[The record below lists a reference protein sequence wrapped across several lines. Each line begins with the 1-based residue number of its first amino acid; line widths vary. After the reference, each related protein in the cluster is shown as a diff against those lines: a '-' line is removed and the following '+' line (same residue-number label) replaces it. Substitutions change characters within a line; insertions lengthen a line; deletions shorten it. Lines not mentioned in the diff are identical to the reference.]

1 MVNFYR
7 GLGIAVLS
15 LVIFGSLMGCPKKQA
30 ETATQ
35 NIPAPNQE
43 TPAPPPPVVELP
55 PAAEPPPI
63 TEKEITRAPVPVKAD
78 EELKDIFFDYDKSTI
93 RPDAKEALDADVR
106 WLKANAQAKVK
117 IEGHSDERGTN
128 EYNLALGERRA
139 HSIKQFLVAQGI
151 SPSRISTISYGED
164 RPFCADSNESCFKLN
179 RRAHFVMTR

>member
-7 GLGIAVLS
+7 GIGIAVLS
-15 LVIFGSLMGCPKKQA
+15 LVIFGSLTGCPKKQA

-35 NIPAPNQE
+35 NIPAPDKE
-43 TPAPPPPVVELP
+43 TPAPPSTFGEPP
-55 PAAEPPPI
+55 PAAEPPPV
-63 TEKEITRAPVPVKAD
+63 TEKEITRTPEKAD
-78 EELKDIFFDYDKSTI
+78 EGLKDIFFDYDKSTI

-117 IEGHSDERGTN
+117 IEGHCDERGTN

-139 HSIKQFLVAQGI
+139 HSIKQFFITQGV

-164 RPFCADSNESCFKLN
+164 RPFCTDSNESCFLLN
-179 RRAHFVMTR
+179 RRAHFVMMR